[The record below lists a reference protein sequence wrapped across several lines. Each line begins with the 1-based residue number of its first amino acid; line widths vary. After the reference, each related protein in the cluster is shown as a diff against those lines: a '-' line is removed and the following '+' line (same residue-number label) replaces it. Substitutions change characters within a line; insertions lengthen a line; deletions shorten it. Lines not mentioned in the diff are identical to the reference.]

1 MYKSGCYST
10 IKHIQERMKPSL
22 GRGRPSSATNR
33 QDTHNKK
40 IALSG
45 LVTYKFSSVTAKKS
59 LGLNLINH
67 EERMIQDK

>member
-1 MYKSGCYST
+1 ML
-10 IKHIQERMKPSL
+10 R
-22 GRGRPSSATNR
+22 
-33 QDTHNKK
+33 

-45 LVTYKFSSVTAKKS
+45 LITYKFNSVTAKKS